1 MDTTL
6 PTRGQVESP
15 PDALAKAAMDI
26 CERTR
31 VRLKKHTGHFPEI
44 CRLGELSYSSLT
56 KFAHGQADNPT
67 IDTLTRINEALN
79 LFERGGVPVVTA
91 TSEEMDPDAKR
102 IEAFEA
108 PP

>member
-6 PTRGQVESP
+6 STREHVESP

-31 VRLKKHTGHFPEI
+31 ARLKKHTGHFPEI
-44 CRLGELSYSSLT
+44 CRLGGLSYSSVT

-67 IDTLTRINEALN
+67 IETLMNINEALN
-79 LFERGGVPVVTA
+79 LFERGSAQAKAPA
-91 TSEEMDPDAKR
+91 AERDPDAER